1 VREKQIKR
9 MQLDKN
15 KKVISNYKTIIKP
28 TAYHQAVE
36 VDEPQN
42 GAPNPLLSSSPQRI
56 W

>member
-1 VREKQIKR
+1 
-9 MQLDKN
+9 MQYDKDR
-15 KKVISNYKTIIKP
+15 KVISNYKTLIKP
-28 TAYHQAVE
+28 IAYRQAVE